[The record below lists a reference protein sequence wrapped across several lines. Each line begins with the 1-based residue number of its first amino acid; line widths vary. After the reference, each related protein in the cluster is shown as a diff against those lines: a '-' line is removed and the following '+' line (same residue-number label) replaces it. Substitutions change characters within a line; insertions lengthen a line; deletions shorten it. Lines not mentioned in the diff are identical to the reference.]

1 MKTMG
6 SAEVLTQ
13 NEVKL
18 VHDNALMILSDV
30 GVVVQN
36 ETLLK
41 LLADHGAKIDL
52 EKERVR
58 FPKKFVE
65 KIIAESREEFDKVEG
80 LEVSCLLPSG
90 DRTVYSKGV
99 ECTAGTYPA
108 NFLDIDGAIKPH
120 TVETV
125 SKMTRLA
132 DYLPNIDRLGVMG
145 IPRDIPG
152 RLGPLYE
159 RLIAWKNAEK
169 KLSSCGEVHDVSLIP
184 YILEMS
190 EIMADY
196 KKAPLR
202 RYAFAEVEMI
212 SPLQFTRV
220 EADIFV
226 KFWEKGLLTGI
237 GFMYSAGGSSPATL
251 AATISLMVAESLF
264 ICILYR
270 LCYGFRK
277 LYLQANSSVMDM
289 TRCMFAFGRPERGLM
304 NLAMGQMARHYRAAY
319 WGSAIY
325 ADAKQPS
332 CEAGMQCAFN
342 AIPAVMAGSLGIE
355 CFGLLS
361 MAEIGSA
368 IQLVIDN
375 EFAGGLKH
383 FARGFNINEETL
395 AFDLIKEKG
404 PGGLFTDTEHTVA
417 HYRTEHWQPEIF
429 SREGMN
435 SWLQGDKKN
444 DVDAARVICEK
455 VFRDYHPRGIDEATE
470 KKLLAIIKRAETKL
484 M

>member
-6 SAEVLTQ
+6 SADVLTE
-13 NEVKL
+13 NEIKL
-18 VHDNALMILSDV
+18 IHNNALKILSEV
-30 GVVVQN
+30 GITVQN
-36 ETLLK
+36 AKLLK
-41 LLADHGAKIDL
+41 LLADHGAVIDI

-65 KIIAESREEFDKVEG
+65 KIIAESSGEFDNVDG
-80 LEVSCLLPSG
+80 LEVSCVFPSG

-108 NFLDIDGAIKPH
+108 NFLDLDGTLKPH

-132 DYLPNIDRLGVMG
+132 DYLPHIDRLGVMG
-145 IPRDIPG
+145 VPSDIPG
-152 RLGPLYE
+152 WSGPLYM

-169 KLSSCGEVHDVSLIP
+169 KLSNCGEVHDVKLIP
-184 YILEMS
+184 YIFEMA
-190 EIMADY
+190 EVMADF

-202 RYAFAEVEMI
+202 RYAFAEVELI
-212 SPLQFTRV
+212 TPLQFTRV

-226 KFWEKGLLTGI
+226 KFWEKGLLCGI

-251 AATISLMVAESLF
+251 AATVSLMVAESLF
-264 ICILYR
+264 VSILYR
-270 LCYGFRK
+270 LCYGLRK
-277 LYLQANSSVMDM
+277 LYLQSNSSVMDM
-289 TRCMFAFGRPERGLM
+289 RRCVFAFGRPERGLM
-304 NLAMGQMARHYRAAY
+304 ILAMGQMARHYKAAF
-319 WGSAIY
+319 WGSAVF

-355 CFGLLS
+355 CFGILS
-361 MAEIGSA
+361 MAEIGSPV
-368 IQLVIDN
+368 QLVIDN

-383 FARGFNINEETL
+383 FARGFNINEDTL

-404 PGGLFTDTEHTVA
+404 SGGLFTDAEHTVA
-417 HYRTEHWQPEIF
+417 HYRTEHWRPEIF
-429 SREGMN
+429 SSEGMN
-435 SWLQGDKKN
+435 AWRQGSKKT
-444 DVDAARVICEK
+444 DVDAAKLVCET
-455 VFRDYHPRGIDEATE
+455 VFRDYHPRGVDDATE
-470 KKLLAIIKRAETKL
+470 KKLVEIIKRAEKKL
-484 M
+484 G